1 MNKLLVFFA
10 GTFLTLHSLAQ
21 DNKGLSYPESIIS
34 DGRFLYVSNVGK
46 ALAPFEKDGDG
57 FISKLSLQGEVI
69 TRNIT
74 TEKLNAPK
82 GSAIIKGVLYV
93 ADIDRI
99 VGIDLSSGKK
109 TADIS
114 LGNNVTFANDVAVKD
129 DHTLFVSATD
139 VGKIFEVNIKTSQV
153 KAIADVKGAN
163 GIYYD
168 KANKKL
174 YTCSFFF
181 DNLQGGEV
189 GVVSWT
195 QQQGVYST
203 IADVHGGFDGIALA
217 DDHTLLV
224 SDWGALDK
232 PAGFLQT
239 IDLNTKKAVKLDWPV
254 IGGPAD
260 FYYDAKQKKVIIP
273 AMVESKVVI
282 QSL

>member
-1 MNKLLVFFA
+1 MNKLLAFFA
-10 GTFLTLHSLAQ
+10 STLLTLHSMAQ
-21 DNKGLSYPESIIS
+21 DNTGLSYPESIIS

-46 ALAPFEKDGDG
+46 ALNPTEKDGDG
-57 FISKLSLQGEVI
+57 FISKLSLQGQVI
-69 TRNIT
+69 TPSIT

-93 ADIDRI
+93 ADIDRM
-99 VGIDLSSGKK
+99 VGIDLSTGKK
-109 TADIS
+109 TADIN

-129 DHTLFVSATD
+129 DNTLFVSATD

-163 GIYYD
+163 GLFYD

-181 DNLQGGEV
+181 DNIQGGEV
-189 GVVSWT
+189 GVVSW
-195 QQQGVYST
+195 QQQQAVYAT
-203 IADVHGGFDGIALA
+203 IADVHGAFDGLALVG
-217 DDHTLLV
+217 DHTLLV

-232 PAGFLQT
+232 PAGFLQK
-239 IDLNTKKAVKLDWPV
+239 IDLNTKKSVKLDWPV

-260 FYYDAKQKKVIIP
+260 FYYEAKNKQVIIP
-273 AMVESKVVI
+273 AMVESKVVMKN
-282 QSL
+282 L